1 MEELVVKLVEATILE
16 NSFLF
21 LISSVRGVAVR
32 R

>member
-1 MEELVVKLVEATILE
+1 MEELVAELVEATY
-16 NSFLF
+16 SFLF